1 MPSGTRATIQQLA
14 GGSKWHC
21 PDVKCRYVD
30 AADLELDGPTKVV
43 VWDGQRQ
50 RLRDA
55 ESQDETV
62 RLSDVC
68 NVCRH
73 AKGWS
78 IPWSSRAATDDDS

>member
-1 MPSGTRATIQQLA
+1 MSAATRVTIQQLA

-21 PDVKCRYVD
+21 PDVECRYVD
-30 AADLELDGPTKVV
+30 SADLELDGPTKDV
-43 VWDGQRQ
+43 VWDDKRQ
-50 RLRDA
+50 QLRVADV
-55 ESQDETV
+55 EDETV

-78 IPWSSRAATDDDS
+78 IPWSSRTATDEES